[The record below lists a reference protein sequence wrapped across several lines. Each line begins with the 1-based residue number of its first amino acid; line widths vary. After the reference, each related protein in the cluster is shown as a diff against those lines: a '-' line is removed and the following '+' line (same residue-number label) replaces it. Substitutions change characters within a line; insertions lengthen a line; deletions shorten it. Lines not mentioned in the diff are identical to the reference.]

1 MLCPHLSGDVLHTV
15 DKTSYSSSS
24 TTQTHRG
31 DVFSLGC
38 EACTWDILGAH
49 HGTLC
54 LDYIYV
60 DEVRIR
66 CNIKGR
72 NITHLLF
79 SLHIEKKLADNMAIG
94 TITIYRIF
102 KK

>member
-1 MLCPHLSGDVLHTV
+1 MLCPHLSGYVLHTV
-15 DKTSYSSSS
+15 DKTSYSSSWH
-24 TTQTHRG
+24 TGFCQTHSSN
-31 DVFSLGC
+31 VCSLVC
-38 EACTWDILGAH
+38 VACTWGSVGAH

-79 SLHIEKKLADNMAIG
+79 SLHIERN
-94 TITIYRIF
+94 
-102 KK
+102 

>member
-15 DKTSYSSSS
+15 DKTSYSSSL
-24 TTQTHRG
+24 TTETYR
-31 DVFSLGC
+31 VYVCSLVYVARRMGS
-38 EACTWDILGAH
+38 H

-66 CNIKGR
+66 CNVKGR

-79 SLHIEKKLADNMAIG
+79 SLHIEKN
-94 TITIYRIF
+94 
-102 KK
+102 